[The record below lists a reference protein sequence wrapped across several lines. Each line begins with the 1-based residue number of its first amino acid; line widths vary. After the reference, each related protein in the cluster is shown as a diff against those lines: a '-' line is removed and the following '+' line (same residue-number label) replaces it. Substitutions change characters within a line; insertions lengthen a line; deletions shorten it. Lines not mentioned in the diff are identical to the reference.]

1 MTSKGNVTKIIPQC
15 MFKSLSSRLANG
27 LAHMPK
33 LRHFS
38 CKHDC
43 NDAILEALV
52 VGCSDTLVVLDVE
65 NSKVG
70 DH

>member
-1 MTSKGNVTKIIPQC
+1 